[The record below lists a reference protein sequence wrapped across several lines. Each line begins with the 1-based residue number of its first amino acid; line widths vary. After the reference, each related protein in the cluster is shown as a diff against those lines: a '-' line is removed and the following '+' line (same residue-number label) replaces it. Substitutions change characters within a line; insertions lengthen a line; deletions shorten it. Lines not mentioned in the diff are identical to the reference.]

1 MKNIR
6 HAIYQT
12 ISHRLRSNKILIDV
26 HGNIIHEVGEG
37 TWWSM
42 NETGHIHDF
51 IRP

>member
-12 ISHRLRSNKILIDV
+12 ISDRLRRNKVLIDV

-37 TWWSM
+37 TWWHM
-42 NETGHIHDF
+42 NEAEDVHDF